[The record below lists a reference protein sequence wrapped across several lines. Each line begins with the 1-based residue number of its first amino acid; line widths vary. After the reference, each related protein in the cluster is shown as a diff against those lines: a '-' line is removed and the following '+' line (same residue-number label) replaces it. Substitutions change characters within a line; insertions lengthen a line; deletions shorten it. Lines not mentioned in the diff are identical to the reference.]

1 MNGMVLEQQ
10 PQVIGADPDE
20 VLTIQQAASV
30 LKVSYSHM
38 LRLVRGEINGM
49 PPVHHVR
56 AGRSLRVRRG
66 ALTDWIRYV
75 ERLGGDGPVQQT
87 MTT

>member
-1 MNGMVLEQQ
+1 MNGMALEQQ
-10 PQVIGADPDE
+10 PYGIGADPDE

-38 LRLVRGEINGM
+38 LRLVRGEITGM
-49 PPVHHVR
+49 PAIHHVR

-66 ALTDWIRYV
+66 ALKDWIRLV
-75 ERLGGDGPVQQT
+75 EKLEVEGPVQQRA
-87 MTT
+87 

>member
-1 MNGMVLEQQ
+1 MNGIALDRQTPE
-10 PQVIGADPDE
+10 IRLDPDE
-20 VLTIQQAASV
+20 VLTVQQAASV

-66 ALTDWIRYV
+66 ALTDWIRCV
-75 ERLGGDGPVQQT
+75 EKLRDDGAMQQRA
-87 MTT
+87 

>member
-1 MNGMVLEQQ
+1 MNGMALEQQ
-10 PQVIGADPDE
+10 GQGMRVDPDE
-20 VLTIQQAASV
+20 VLTVQQAASV

-38 LRLVRGEINGM
+38 LRLVRGEVHGM

-66 ALTDWIRYV
+66 ALTDWIRHV
-75 ERLGGDGPVQQT
+75 ERLGGDVAVQQRA
-87 MTT
+87 

>member
-1 MNGMVLEQQ
+1 MNGIALDQQ
-10 PQVIGADPDE
+10 PQGIGVDPDE
-20 VLTIQQAASV
+20 VLTVQQAASV

-38 LRLVRGEINGM
+38 LRLVRGEISGM

-66 ALTDWIRYV
+66 ALTDWIRHV
-75 ERLGGDGPVQQT
+75 EQLGCDRSVQQRA
-87 MTT
+87 

>member
-1 MNGMVLEQQ
+1 MNGMTLEQQ
-10 PQVIGADPDE
+10 PQAISMDPDE
-20 VLTIQQAASV
+20 VLTVQQAASV

-66 ALTDWIRYV
+66 ALTDWIRHV
-75 ERLGGDGPVQQT
+75 EQLGGDPSVQQRA
-87 MTT
+87 